1 MLNLGP
7 RDNRPTCKRR
17 LQITTSVHRV
27 VKEYL
32 TTASVDQHLKQAGG
46 RL

>member
-7 RDNRPTCKRR
+7 RDNRPTYKRR
-17 LQITTSVHRV
+17 LQVATSVHRV

-32 TTASVDQHLKQAGG
+32 TTESVDQLLKQAGG
-46 RL
+46 RR